1 MKKADDFKLKKIV
14 SEKEIKEKDI
24 LVIKKCPEIPEDQIR
39 KLVRIKSDF
48 TGLHCDEQK
57 D

>member
-14 SEKEIKEKDI
+14 SEKELKEKDI